1 MAVTLSYLA
10 GAGWQFF
17 DNSGN
22 PLAGGKL
29 FTYQAGT
36 TTPLTTYTSSAGNV
50 AQSNPIILDASGRVP
65 EEIWL
70 TIGQTYKFVLKDS
83 ADNEIWTK
91 DNITG
96 IADFPVVFTSQYP
109 TLAAALAAAAG
120 KMLVVDSQITLAAD
134 TTLPT
139 TVAIDVAFGGG
150 FIIPN
155 AITLTINSTFSAGLY
170 RVFTTS
176 GTGKVKFGYGSIV
189 SVFPS
194 WWGFAA
200 NDPTTVGTAS
210 SALNK
215 AAILAAYKSLP
226 DTTGNYGIGS
236 SGGTVQFPSGTFYV
250 DPDIQVTR
258 AAIIFQ
264 GAGGGFGYVQADLAG
279 TRLLFTS
286 GPSGSLSNG
295 AAFDMGTTPG
305 DGANNSDYSAL
316 QSLFISGQDVLDY
329 GALIGG
335 AKILDQVTVS
345 YTNFAGIKF
354 TNYINTT
361 VVTRCSFSDN
371 NSHGAIFEHSLQ
383 GNTKFSVSDTNFNRN
398 GQTGCIVYNAVAA
411 EFNDCTFEGNQVY
424 GLQINKPTGGN
435 VYDLAFNT
443 CWFEGN
449 QVALSGAGYQ
459 IQVTAQVPGLG
470 AALPGPIYFNNC
482 NVNGPPS
489 TAAAAG
495 IEIVCGNVIYNGGS
509 ILMTLGQEVGLS
521 GNAAFCRFV
530 NVVTTLNYLTSTA
543 GTGTLCSVEYPKITG
558 GTVRAGQISTGGMWT
573 KGGRTE
579 ILWFSHVGN
588 ITAGG
593 NVDATPVNG
602 SPASLLTYPLTGQIG
617 SLVGMIIAK
626 KVPVTAGSL
635 IVIPYYTTG
644 WGGAATNY
652 TSAYPLTVGIDNI
665 SYTFPF
671 ETFTFASGAT
681 TNNTSFLGINLL
693 GSAGYNEGTD
703 SDCMVGLIIEI

>member
-70 TIGQTYKFVLKDS
+70 TIGQTYKFVLQDS
-83 ADNEIWTK
+83 ASNEIWTK

-139 TVAIDVAFGGG
+139 TVSIDVAYGGG
-150 FIIPN
+150 FTIPTG
-155 AITLTINSTFSAGLY
+155 ITLTINSTFSAGLY

-200 NDPTTVGTAS
+200 NSATTVGTAS

-215 AAILAAYKSLP
+215 AAIVAAYQSLP
-226 DTTGNYGIGS
+226 DTTGNYGVGS

-250 DPDIQVTR
+250 DPDIKVTR

-286 GPSGSLSNG
+286 GPSGSLAAG
-295 AAFDMGTTPG
+295 AAFDMDTTPG
-305 DGANNSDYSAL
+305 DGIDNSDYSAL
-316 QSLFISGQDVLDY
+316 QSLFISGQNVLDY
-329 GALIGG
+329 GAFIGG
-335 AKILDQVTVS
+335 AKILDQVTIS
-345 YTNFAGIKF
+345 YTNFAGVKF
-354 TNYINTT
+354 TSNSVVYNTACLT
-361 VVTRCSFSDN
+361 V
-371 NSHGAIFEHSLQ
+371 AIEVCIRYRKFGVSLQ
-383 GNTKFSVSDTNFNRN
+383 RMFKN
-398 GQTGCIVYNAVAA
+398 CAV
-411 EFNDCTFEGNQVY
+411 Q
-424 GLQINKPTGGN
+424 
-435 VYDLAFNT
+435 
-443 CWFEGN
+443 
-449 QVALSGAGYQ
+449 
-459 IQVTAQVPGLG
+459 
-470 AALPGPIYFNNC
+470 
-482 NVNGPPS
+482 
-489 TAAAAG
+489 
-495 IEIVCGNVIYNGGS
+495 
-509 ILMTLGQEVGLS
+509 
-521 GNAAFCRFV
+521 
-530 NVVTTLNYLTSTA
+530 
-543 GTGTLCSVEYPKITG
+543 
-558 GTVRAGQISTGGMWT
+558 
-573 KGGRTE
+573 
-579 ILWFSHVGN
+579 
-588 ITAGG
+588 
-593 NVDATPVNG
+593 
-602 SPASLLTYPLTGQIG
+602 
-617 SLVGMIIAK
+617 
-626 KVPVTAGSL
+626 
-635 IVIPYYTTG
+635 IVI
-644 WGGAATNY
+644 
-652 TSAYPLTVGIDNI
+652 
-665 SYTFPF
+665 
-671 ETFTFASGAT
+671 
-681 TNNTSFLGINLL
+681 
-693 GSAGYNEGTD
+693 
-703 SDCMVGLIIEI
+703 